1 MKRVIGVLEHRL
13 YIVLFQIRFV
23 SEIPYF
29 AFRRQFPRGLF
40 DRDGHHSDWGAIP
53 GKRIDAKSQGKNLG
67 S

>member
-1 MKRVIGVLEHRL
+1 MRRAIGVLEHRL
-13 YIVLFQIRFV
+13 YVVLFQIRLV

-29 AFRRQFPRGLF
+29 AFRKQFLRGLLY
-40 DRDGHHSDWGAIP
+40 RDGHHSDWGAIP